1 MTDRATLL
9 KHTSMHKGL
18 TNYVGQNNCFLN
30 VIIQSLWHLDSF
42 RVLITSSDHTAL
54 HSVHDTCLL
63 CELKEIFTYYEYGE
77 EKTLA
82 PDNVRVALNVLSS
95 QTDRFRLGAM
105 ADATETLDMILASMH
120 ADQVRHHAL
129 PHPTPTTPL
138 PPQQSLSSS
147 IEINDTDC
155 DPKCIG
161 HALFESNMFDM
172 YRCQS
177 CQATSEPEMWKDTL
191 YRVYFAELYQC
202 VANTTTSAK
211 SFFFRSSSPTANHP
225 SNKEN
230 SFEAVLRTL
239 LNEGPRRSCP
249 ENELTKCRGSC
260 LVDRWLMKF
269 PIVFA
274 VSIVWPAT
282 TVGGVEL
289 KAFANIIPHQL
300 DLGLIFRL
308 GGDAADL
315 PKPESIYVFRGMVC
329 YYGQHYVS
337 FFKSQSKAHEW
348 YLFDDVQ
355 VHKIGS
361 WDEVRRR
368 IERGCY
374 QPTILFW
381 EKNQLKFDQ
390 LETLAQH
397 VHLPPP
403 TSPRSPAKRPQE
415 QPSPSSLV
423 PVLPVVVHPPAKPSP
438 PKPSRPT
445 LACHVFT
452 TNVAPRSPTLLP
464 DQAASLDALDTLDE
478 IDIGLQSSSKSGTR
492 LSFTAPLPSLHRT
505 PTSPLASH
513 PSWEVLRA
521 PVASSPDGKCRYIV
535 RLTAQDGGLGLV
547 VGDDISSLEPPSE
560 SSSDP
565 HPPRRLMITALETSN
580 SKRPLLPAVACGV
593 ICVGDQLLQMDGEVV
608 EDESWTAW
616 TAMERLVTA
625 SGPVTLTFARA
636 VPWSCSHCTLINDVG
651 ATTCAACDRPHLQLP
666 SSGAASSVAPNE
678 ASQKQQHT
686 PAAAAT
692 ADVFV

>member
-105 ADATETLDMILASMH
+105 ADATETLDTILASMH

-129 PHPTPTTPL
+129 PHPSPTTPL

-225 SNKEN
+225 SNKEH

-260 LVDRWLMKF
+260 LVDRYSSNICMVVVIKIVPSWLMKF

-337 FFKSQSKAHEW
+337 FFKSQSKAHE
-348 YLFDDVQ
+348 
-355 VHKIGS
+355 
-361 WDEVRRR
+361 
-368 IERGCY
+368 C
-374 QPTILFW
+374 
-381 EKNQLKFDQ
+381 
-390 LETLAQH
+390 
-397 VHLPPP
+397 
-403 TSPRSPAKRPQE
+403 
-415 QPSPSSLV
+415 
-423 PVLPVVVHPPAKPSP
+423 
-438 PKPSRPT
+438 
-445 LACHVFT
+445 
-452 TNVAPRSPTLLP
+452 
-464 DQAASLDALDTLDE
+464 
-478 IDIGLQSSSKSGTR
+478 GTR

-547 VGDDISSLEPPSE
+547 VGDDISSLEPPSK
-560 SSSDP
+560 SSSD
-565 HPPRRLMITALETSN
+565 PPRRLMITALETSN

-593 ICVGDQLLQMDGEVV
+593 ICVGDQLLQVDGEVV

-625 SGPVTLTFARA
+625 AGPVTLTLARA

-651 ATTCAACDRPHLQLP
+651 ATTCAACDRPL
-666 SSGAASSVAPNE
+666 
-678 ASQKQQHT
+678 
-686 PAAAAT
+686 AT
-692 ADVFV
+692 AVEWSGIVGSSK

>member
-260 LVDRWLMKF
+260 LVDRYSSNTCMVVVIKIVPSWLMKF

-337 FFKSQSKAHEW
+337 FFKSQSKAHE
-348 YLFDDVQ
+348 
-355 VHKIGS
+355 
-361 WDEVRRR
+361 
-368 IERGCY
+368 C
-374 QPTILFW
+374 
-381 EKNQLKFDQ
+381 
-390 LETLAQH
+390 
-397 VHLPPP
+397 
-403 TSPRSPAKRPQE
+403 
-415 QPSPSSLV
+415 
-423 PVLPVVVHPPAKPSP
+423 
-438 PKPSRPT
+438 
-445 LACHVFT
+445 
-452 TNVAPRSPTLLP
+452 
-464 DQAASLDALDTLDE
+464 
-478 IDIGLQSSSKSGTR
+478 GTR

-616 TAMERLVTA
+616 AAMERLVTA

>member
-105 ADATETLDMILASMH
+105 ADATETLDTILASMH

-129 PHPTPTTPL
+129 PHPSPTTPL

-225 SNKEN
+225 SNKEH

-337 FFKSQSKAHEW
+337 FFKSQSKAHE
-348 YLFDDVQ
+348 
-355 VHKIGS
+355 
-361 WDEVRRR
+361 
-368 IERGCY
+368 C
-374 QPTILFW
+374 
-381 EKNQLKFDQ
+381 
-390 LETLAQH
+390 
-397 VHLPPP
+397 
-403 TSPRSPAKRPQE
+403 
-415 QPSPSSLV
+415 
-423 PVLPVVVHPPAKPSP
+423 
-438 PKPSRPT
+438 
-445 LACHVFT
+445 
-452 TNVAPRSPTLLP
+452 
-464 DQAASLDALDTLDE
+464 
-478 IDIGLQSSSKSGTR
+478 GTR

-593 ICVGDQLLQMDGEVV
+593 ICVGDQLLQVDGEVV

-625 SGPVTLTFARA
+625 AGPVTLTLARA

-678 ASQKQQHT
+678 ESQKQQHT

>member
-1 MTDRATLL
+1 
-9 KHTSMHKGL
+9 
-18 TNYVGQNNCFLN
+18 QNNCFLN

-105 ADATETLDMILASMH
+105 ADATETLDTILASMH

-129 PHPTPTTPL
+129 PHPSPTTPL

-225 SNKEN
+225 SNKEH

-260 LVDRWLMKF
+260 LVDRYKQRAWLMKF

-337 FFKSQSKAHEW
+337 FFKSQSKAHE
-348 YLFDDVQ
+348 
-355 VHKIGS
+355 
-361 WDEVRRR
+361 
-368 IERGCY
+368 C
-374 QPTILFW
+374 
-381 EKNQLKFDQ
+381 
-390 LETLAQH
+390 
-397 VHLPPP
+397 
-403 TSPRSPAKRPQE
+403 
-415 QPSPSSLV
+415 
-423 PVLPVVVHPPAKPSP
+423 
-438 PKPSRPT
+438 
-445 LACHVFT
+445 
-452 TNVAPRSPTLLP
+452 
-464 DQAASLDALDTLDE
+464 
-478 IDIGLQSSSKSGTR
+478 GTR

-547 VGDDISSLEPPSE
+547 VGDDISSLEPPSK
-560 SSSDP
+560 SSSD
-565 HPPRRLMITALETSN
+565 PPRRLMITALETSN

-593 ICVGDQLLQMDGEVV
+593 ICVGDQLLQVDGEVV

-625 SGPVTLTFARA
+625 AGPVTLTLARA

-651 ATTCAACDRPHLQLP
+651 ATTCAACDRPL
-666 SSGAASSVAPNE
+666 
-678 ASQKQQHT
+678 
-686 PAAAAT
+686 AT
-692 ADVFV
+692 AVEWSGIVGSSK

>member
-105 ADATETLDMILASMH
+105 ADATETLDTILASMH
-120 ADQVRHHAL
+120 ADQVRHHAF
-129 PHPTPTTPL
+129 PHPAPTTPL

-260 LVDRWLMKF
+260 LVDR
-269 PIVFA
+269 
-274 VSIVWPAT
+274 
-282 TVGGVEL
+282 
-289 KAFANIIPHQL
+289 
-300 DLGLIFRL
+300 
-308 GGDAADL
+308 
-315 PKPESIYVFRGMVC
+315 Y
-329 YYGQHYVS
+329 
-337 FFKSQSKAHEW
+337 
-348 YLFDDVQ
+348 
-355 VHKIGS
+355 
-361 WDEVRRR
+361 
-368 IERGCY
+368 
-374 QPTILFW
+374 
-381 EKNQLKFDQ
+381 
-390 LETLAQH
+390 
-397 VHLPPP
+397 
-403 TSPRSPAKRPQE
+403 E
-415 QPSPSSLV
+415 QRACSV
-423 PVLPVVVHPPAKPSP
+423 VL
-438 PKPSRPT
+438 
-445 LACHVFT
+445 L
-452 TNVAPRSPTLLP
+452 
-464 DQAASLDALDTLDE
+464 
-478 IDIGLQSSSKSGTR
+478 
-492 LSFTAPLPSLHRT
+492 
-505 PTSPLASH
+505 
-513 PSWEVLRA
+513 
-521 PVASSPDGKCRYIV
+521 
-535 RLTAQDGGLGLV
+535 
-547 VGDDISSLEPPSE
+547 
-560 SSSDP
+560 
-565 HPPRRLMITALETSN
+565 
-580 SKRPLLPAVACGV
+580 
-593 ICVGDQLLQMDGEVV
+593 
-608 EDESWTAW
+608 
-616 TAMERLVTA
+616 
-625 SGPVTLTFARA
+625 
-636 VPWSCSHCTLINDVG
+636 
-651 ATTCAACDRPHLQLP
+651 
-666 SSGAASSVAPNE
+666 
-678 ASQKQQHT
+678 
-686 PAAAAT
+686 
-692 ADVFV
+692 